1 MRFPLEFG
9 QPWALWLLVALVP
22 VGYLAWTTRAPLRTG
37 RWWFSTL
44 TRVVLVLLVV
54 LSLAD
59 TRWSRR
65 ADELCVFFL
74 VDGSKS
80 TGPRALE
87 RAERRIATEVEQMRK
102 DDRFGVIVF
111 GQRPRLVRSMGPKG
125 KVRLASLD
133 PRVADFTNIGRAIRY
148 AASQFPDD
156 CQKRIVLLSDG
167 NENLG
172 NAAKEA
178 QDAAANDIDI
188 IASPLAIRHEAEVL
202 VDSLLVPPR
211 ARPHQPIELRACIR
225 SSTETDVAV
234 KVFRDHE
241 QIAEGTVHLTPGPK
255 VIHLATDAVTDSG
268 FHNYE
273 VLVEAPPGTDTSTVN
288 NTGLAYT
295 QVYGEA
301 RVLYLEGFPEHAV
314 RLTQALRSSA
324 RRPKGGFSLE
334 TGSMM
339 NVPQTIEEM
348 ARYDCIILSDIPAST
363 MSASQMEAMKY
374 YVEQVGG
381 GLVMIGG
388 EKSLTTGGY
397 VKTPIEEALPVS
409 LQLDREKHLASLALA
424 IVVDQ
429 SGSMGMTAAG
439 GGASKMDLANQAC
452 ANAVKLLSDYDEAG
466 VCMTDTSPKWVGG
479 KLRAMTPGNKS
490 RLIRDVLS
498 QRPGGGGIM
507 VKTGIHAAYAALHKS
522 TAQTRHIILFAD
534 AQDSEQQNGCY
545 AMARQELAR
554 NKITLTAVGLGARG
568 DPHVGFLRTLSER
581 HGNGRFYLTNRASD
595 LPEIFVKD
603 TYIVSRN
610 AIVEIPEGFS
620 PGRTSNAE
628 VIRGIDWPRAPK
640 LYGYVATMPD
650 KPKSEILLT
659 AKDDE
664 PLLARW
670 RYGLGKS
677 TVFTSDAKDR
687 WARDWAAWGDF
698 DRFWS
703 QIVRWTMRE
712 TKRGD
717 VSTQVVLDGNRGRIL
732 VDAIDSDGEYING
745 KMLSVRII
753 TADPDVKPETLALHQ
768 VGPGRYSGAFDL
780 KATGV
785 AYQVVVVDEEHRGS
799 IVDSVGAVL
808 SYAPE
813 YRDMEPDT
821 ALLDHVAE
829 ASRGRYMASLSGTF
843 QRERRPVSALRS
855 IWVALLMVTVGLL
868 VVDIAARRL
877 VLPDWL
883 LKQRG
888 QAGRKL
894 AQGADTAMARLRESR
909 ELLRRKQT
917 EFDRLPETP
926 DRDRGPL
933 GDTLLK
939 ARGTGQAP
947 QAPEPG
953 DDGVVP
959 LRRAGSTEGGAPPN
973 EPSTTEQL
981 LKAKQRMRHRR
992 RPDNDS
998 QDS

>member
-9 QPWALWLLVALVP
+9 QPWALWLLLALAP

-37 RWWFSTL
+37 RWWFSTV

-59 TRWSRR
+59 ARWVRQ

-80 TGPRALE
+80 TGVRALE
-87 RAERRIATEVEQMRK
+87 RAERRIAAEVAQMRK

-111 GQRPRLVRSMGPKG
+111 GQRPRLVRAMGPKG
-125 KVRLASLD
+125 DVKLAALD
-133 PRVADFTNIGRAIRY
+133 PRAADFTNIGRAIRY
-148 AASQFPDD
+148 ASSQFPHD

-172 NAAKEA
+172 
-178 QDAAANDIDI
+178 DAAAEAQEAAAGDIDI
-188 IASPLAIRHEAEVL
+188 ITCPLAVRHEAEVL
-202 VDSLLVPPR
+202 VDSVLVPPR

-225 SSTETDVAV
+225 STAETDVGV
-234 KVFRDHE
+234 RVFRDHE

-268 FHNYE
+268 FHSYE
-273 VLVEAPPGTDTSTVN
+273 VLIEPPPGTDTSAVN

-301 RVLYLEGFPEHAV
+301 RVLYLEGFPEHAA
-314 RLTQALRSSA
+314 RLTRALQTSA

-334 TGSMM
+334 TGSLMD
-339 NVPQTIEEM
+339 VPQTIEEM

-363 MSASQMEAMKY
+363 MSPSQMEAMKY

-381 GLVMIGG
+381 GLIMIGG

-429 SGSMGMTAAG
+429 SGSMGMPAAG
-439 GGASKMDLANQAC
+439 GAATKMDLANQAC

-466 VCMTDTSPKWVGG
+466 VCMTDTAFKWVGG
-479 KLRAMTPGNKS
+479 KLRPMTPGNKN

-498 QRPGGGGIM
+498 ARPGGGGIY
-507 VKTGIHAAYAALHKS
+507 VKTGIHAAYTELRRSA
-522 TAQTRHIILFAD
+522 AQTRHIILFAD

-545 AMARQELAR
+545 PMARQEFAR
-554 NKITLTAVGLGARG
+554 NKITLTAVGLGSRG
-568 DPHVGFLRTLSER
+568 DPHVGFLRTLSEQC
-581 HGNGRFYLTNRASD
+581 GNGRFYLTNRAGD
-595 LPEIFVKD
+595 LPEIFAKD

-610 AIVEIPEGFS
+610 AIVEVPEGFS
-620 PGRTSNAE
+620 AGRTSNAE
-628 VIRGIDWPRAPK
+628 VITNIDWRLAPK
-640 LYGYVATMPD
+640 LYGYVATSPD
-650 KPKSEILLT
+650 KPKSEILLV

-687 WARDWAAWGDF
+687 WAKDWAAWADF

-703 QIVRWTMRE
+703 QMVRWTMRE

-717 VSTQVVLDGNRGRIL
+717 VSTQVVLDGNRARIL
-732 VDAIDSDGEYING
+732 VDAIDSDGEYVNG
-745 KMLSVRII
+745 KMLSARVI
-753 TADPDVKPETLALHQ
+753 TADPDVKPETVPLHQ
-768 VGPGRYSGAFDL
+768 VGPGRYAGEFDMR
-780 KATGV
+780 ATGV
-785 AYQVVVVDEEHRGS
+785 AYQVVVVDEEQRGG
-799 IVDSVGAVL
+799 ILDSVGAVL

-813 YRDMEPDT
+813 HRDMEPNT

-829 ASRGRYMASLSGTF
+829 VSRGRYMAALAGTF
-843 QRERRPVSALRS
+843 KRRRRPVSALRS
-855 IWVALLMVTVGLL
+855 IWVALLVTTVALL

-883 LKQRG
+883 VKRRE

-894 AQGADTAMARLRESR
+894 AQGAGTAMAHLRESR
-909 ELLRRKQT
+909 DLLRRKQT
-917 EFDRLPETP
+917 EFDHLPETP
-926 DRDRGPL
+926 DRADAPL
-933 GDTLLK
+933 GDALLRG
-939 ARGTGQAP
+939 ARRADSAQAS
-947 QAPEPG
+947 A
-953 DDGVVP
+953 DDGVVR
-959 LRRAGSTEGGAPPN
+959 LRRAGADDAAPAAQK
-973 EPSTTEQL
+973 PSTTEQL
-981 LKAKQRMRHRR
+981 LKAKRR
-992 RPDNDS
+992 ARKSRAPENGPKDS
-998 QDS
+998 